1 MPADRHRTENDQW
14 LALKKIKKG
23 GSVNKGEMKAFR
35 KDATTR
41 TGWSTKRLDA
51 WLARIASEGRLRTP
65 TTATAEKRAAMMEG
79 DLEGP
84 AAEQAAMMRR
94 VRAHVAE
101 HTEGHV
107 SASHVNTMRA
117 NLRGKTRS
125 KMGVEA
131 ALATLEHSKEIT
143 LEDRVRGRG
152 GHGRREWRQEA
163 MGWAKERGWTCPQGT
178 LSQQAPLHRETLVVE
193 FGTGWEGATEG
204 LKGAFDRVISMDA
217 ERQTLK
223 AEGGKPTLQS
233 VPDLLGKFQDAAAH
247 PGGAAAWA
255 VQRSGGLQGELAAIW
270 GSPSCVEGSGAQSMN
285 KGKEGGAGPYAGMTF
300 STVHDDGVN
309 ALLEGITKARQ
320 ADPTVQY
327 CIEQP
332 ATSAMKDMPEVIR
345 TLGEGVK
352 VYGCAWGERK
362 SLKPYRLWLSPAT
375 AEIFQ
380 PIHPA
385 SPLSRCEECKAGVVH
400 TQAMMPAEGST
411 QERVRLPGMT
421 VGAARNRVP
430 PRLAEHVG
438 LAMRMAC
445 VMAREARRDASS

>member
-1 MPADRHRTENDQW
+1 MPADRPRTENDQW
-14 LALKKIKKG
+14 NALNKIKKG
-23 GSVNKGEMKAFR
+23 GSVNKAEMSAFR

-41 TGWSTKRLDA
+41 TGWSAKRLDA
-51 WLARIASEGRLRTP
+51 WLARITLDKRLRTP
-65 TTATAEKRAAMMEG
+65 ATATTAKREAMLEG
-79 DLEGP
+79 DLQGP
-84 AAEQAAMMRR
+84 EAEQAAMMRR
-94 VRAHVAE
+94 VRKYLADN
-101 HTEGHV
+101 TEGHA

-117 NLRGKTRS
+117 NLRGQTNS
-125 KMGVEA
+125 KKGVEA
-131 ALATLEHSKEIT
+131 ALAILEHSGKLT
-143 LEDRVRGRG
+143 MEDRVRGRG
-152 GHGRREWRQEA
+152 GHERGEWRKEA
-163 MGWAKERGWTCPQGT
+163 LEWAKRRGWATPAVT
-178 LSQQAPLHRETLVVE
+178 LSQQAPIHRETLVVE

-270 GSPSCVEGSGAQSMN
+270 GSPSCVEGSGAQAMN
-285 KGKEGGAGPYAGMTF
+285 KGKEGGAGPHAGKAF
-300 STVHDDGVN
+300 SAVHDDGVN
-309 ALLEGITKARQ
+309 ALLEGITKARL

>member
-1 MPADRHRTENDQW
+1 MPADRPRTESDQW
-14 LALKKIKKG
+14 AALSKIKKG
-23 GSVNKGEMKAFR
+23 GSVNKGEMTAFR
-35 KDATTR
+35 RDATTR
-41 TGWSTKRLDA
+41 TGWNTKRFDA
-51 WLARIASEGRLRTP
+51 WIARMASAGHLRTP
-65 TTATAEKRAAMMEG
+65 ITATAEKREAMLEG
-79 DLEGP
+79 TLEGP
-84 AAEQAAMMRR
+84 EAEQAAMMRR
-94 VRAHVAE
+94 VRTYMAAN
-101 HTEGHV
+101 TEGHA

-117 NLRGKTRS
+117 NLRGRTRS

-131 ALATLEHSKEIT
+131 ALAILEHSGEIT
-143 LEDRVRGRG
+143 LEDRVQGRG
-152 GHGRREWRQEA
+152 GHGRNMWRQEA
-163 MGWAKERGWTCPQGT
+163 MTWARERQWTCPSGT

-204 LKGAFDRVISMDA
+204 LKGVFDRVISMDA

-233 VPDLLGKFQDAAAH
+233 VPDLLGRFQDAAAH

-270 GSPSCVEGSGAQSMN
+270 GSPSCVEGSGAQAIN
-285 KGKEGGAGPYAGMTF
+285 KGKEGGAGPHAGMPF
-300 STVHDDGVN
+300 SAVHDDGVN
-309 ALLEGITKARQ
+309 ALLEGITKARL

-332 ATSAMKDMPEVIR
+332 ATSAMKDMPEVRR

-375 AEIFQ
+375 AEIFH
-380 PIHPA
+380 PIHPS

-400 TQAMMPAEGST
+400 TQAMMPAAGST

-438 LAMRMAC
+438 LAMRTAC
-445 VMAREARRDASS
+445 ITAREARKGSS